1 MFGLG
6 GPGYQQGL
14 DAAKTATNVGAGYGT
29 NAATASSQLMPFLT
43 RELNSPQ
50 GFTQQQMGAQLGA
63 AEGGAGGS
71 TAGINTEANLASARN
86 RNSGGFSGALD
97 EAARQKDKTLAG
109 ASEGIAANN
118 ATLQQEQQQNAAKGL
133 SDQQNMD
140 QNSQLKAMGL
150 VPEDINASTKAYG
163 TGDWASDLNRLTGT
177 IANTAGNIGKIGA
190 AFFPNPSS
198 GAGQIFSGLAKA

>member
-14 DAAKTATNVGAGYGT
+14 AAAKTATNVGAGYGT

-63 AEGGAGGS
+63 AEAGAGGS

-97 EAARQKDKTLAG
+97 EAARQKDKALAG

-118 ATLQQEQQQNAAKGL
+118 ATLQQEQQQSAATGL
-133 SDQQNMD
+133 ANQQNMD
-140 QNSQLKAMGL
+140 QSSQLKAMGL

-163 TGDWASDLNRLTGT
+163 TGDWAGELGRINGLVGGV
-177 IANTAGNIGKIGA
+177 AKTA
-190 AFFPNPSS
+190 
-198 GAGQIFSGLAKA
+198 AGFGIPGFGGFK

>member
-14 DAAKTATNVGAGYGT
+14 NAATTASNVGAGYGAG
-29 NAATASSQLMPFLT
+29 AAGINSQLLPFLT

-50 GFTQQQMGAQLGA
+50 GFTQQQQGSMLDA

-71 TAGINTEANLASARN
+71 TAGINTEANLATARD

-97 EAARQKDKTLAG
+97 DAARQKDKALAG
-109 ASEGIAANN
+109 ESEGIAGKSAE
-118 ATLQQEQQQNAAKGL
+118 LQQQNQQAGASGL
-133 SDQQNMD
+133 ANLQGMD

-163 TGDWASDLNRLTGT
+163 TGDWASDLKGLTG
-177 IANTAGNIGKIGA
+177 AVGGVAGLA
-190 AFFPNPSS
+190 AGFGIP
-198 GAGQIFSGLAKA
+198 GFSGFKP